1 MTSLVSRF
9 PSLKPSFEGNHNL
22 VGLYFASSWC
32 PDCVPATEKLKAMYE
47 NQQPAS
53 AYGEKVIEIVYISSD
68 RCKEEME
75 NYRTK
80 LHPWLAI
87 PFDNATERNGLK
99 KYFGICAA
107 SEMSSLNISHRLDG
121 IPSLVVLDVYTQDI
135 LTTNG
140 IAGLNKYGPKDVC
153 QMWLN
158 KRNVLMN
165 QNDKHNPDY

>member
-22 VGLYFASSWC
+22 VGVYFASSWC

-53 AYGEKVIEIVYISSD
+53 AYGDKVIEIVYISSD
-68 RCKEEME
+68 RYKEEMD

-121 IPSLVVLDVYTQDI
+121 IPSLVVLDVSTQDI

-140 IAGLNKYGPKDVC
+140 IAGLNKYGSKDVC
-153 QMWLN
+153 QIWLS

-165 QNDKHNPDY
+165 QIDKHNPDY